1 MLCLFNVGLWI
12 IIVLCTRKAQY
23 FDGFFFFATNHRQIF
38 CSSWSWGRNLYCSLE
53 IRVLINLFPNYRPEY
68 DIERVRYCQQDYKS
82 VSIKTFDQPEH
93 DSRIWYHGMVP
104 SKECLQASPPF
115 PPPHTTASYLTR
127 FLAFFP
133 YCRAWSQ
140 ATNNNTK
147 TTS

>member
-1 MLCLFNVGLWI
+1 MNHNCALYKKSSIFWWLL
-12 IIVLCTRKAQY
+12 
-23 FDGFFFFATNHRQIF
+23 FFATNHRQIF
-38 CSSWSWGRNLYCSLE
+38 CSSWSWGRNLYCLLE

-104 SKECLQASPPF
+104 SNECLQASPPF
-115 PPPHTTASYLTR
+115 PPPHATASYLTR